1 MAVAMIYP
9 EPEKT
14 GRGEK
19 FSLGEDLSSC
29 RLSMARSVLKSAS
42 RVRNLSTT
50 PMTKSACATAP
61 PPMSWRGFVP
71 DRPLP
76 RRAVAPPVRVRA
88 LGRGPTGRRWNASTV
103 ATLPDDPSRHQADA
117 IPGAVA
123 VGALPPMSK
132 SWAGQRA
139 AIVRVAAVDARKH
152 APPVADPAASGGATA
167 SVVCAKCVHLDMM
180 H

>member
-1 MAVAMIYP
+1 MAYVAQRAMAVAMIYP

-123 VGALPPMSK
+123 VGALPTDVKKLGGHRGGDCPRRCSSRTKHSK
-132 SWAGQRA
+132 S
-139 AIVRVAAVDARKH
+139 VE
-152 APPVADPAASGGATA
+152 
-167 SVVCAKCVHLDMM
+167 
-180 H
+180 